1 MDDAKKA
8 FFGVFLKENKKADQE
23 VVEARFWCSVRSLEF
38 MGMVALDENETKLT
52 KLDYAL

>member
-38 MGMVALDENETKLT
+38 IMRRN
-52 KLDYAL
+52 